1 MSALRTAPENYL
13 KNMLQILDHKG
24 NVVKPE
30 LLPKWSDE
38 KFLEI
43 YRQFVLL
50 RMADQKLVNLQRQGR
65 SGTYA
70 QIEGQE
76 ACQIGSAICLDK
88 KTDWIFPSF
97 RELGVC
103 YLHGAPLEKIYLYWM
118 GNEWGSHVDANVAP
132 VSIPVGSHPAHAVGY
147 AWGLK
152 MQKKPGIT
160 VSYFGD
166 GATSTG
172 DFYEAMNFAGVFKIP
187 TIFFCQNNQWAI
199 SVPRSRQTA
208 AETLAQKAVAA
219 GIPGV
224 QVDGNDI
231 FACFSVMSEAVSR
244 ARKGEGATLIEAVTY
259 RANHHTTSDDES
271 RYRPREEVEYWKA
284 RDPISRYKLFLQK
297 KGLWKDDLEKAA
309 VKEADEKIQKAAEI
323 ASNTPPPKPEEMF
336 DYLFEKPTETLK
348 KQKEFLCHS

>member
-1 MSALRTAPENYL
+1 
-13 KNMLQILDHKG
+13 MLQILDHEG
-24 NVVKPE
+24 NVLRPE

-43 YRQFVLL
+43 YRLFVFL

-70 QIEGQE
+70 PIEGQE
-76 ACQIGSAICLDK
+76 ACQIGSGLALDK

-97 RELGVC
+97 RELGIC
-103 YLHGAPLEKIYLYWM
+103 FLHGAPLEKIYLYWM

-132 VSIPVGSHPAHAVGY
+132 VSIPVGSHPAHAVGF

-160 VSYFGD
+160 VSCFGD

-208 AETLAQKAVAA
+208 TKTLSQKAVAA
-219 GIPGV
+219 EISGI

-231 FACFSVMSEAVSR
+231 FACFSAMSEAVLR

-259 RANHHTTSDDES
+259 RATHHTTSDDEM
-271 RYRPREEVEYWKA
+271 RYRPREEVKYWKA

-297 KGLWKDDLEKAA
+297 KKLWKDDLEKAA
-309 VKEADEKIQKAAEI
+309 IKEADAKITRAVEI
-323 ASNTPPPKPEEMF
+323 AEKTPPPAPEEMF
-336 DYLFEKPTETLK
+336 DYLYAEPTPTLK
-348 KQKEFLCHS
+348 EQKNILLKFLI

>member
-1 MSALRTAPENYL
+1 MF
-13 KNMLQILDHKG
+13 QILDHEG
-24 NVVKPE
+24 NIVKPD
-30 LLPKWSDE
+30 LIPKWSNE

-43 YRQFVLL
+43 YKTFVFL
-50 RMADQKLVNLQRQGR
+50 RLADQKLVNLQRQGR

-70 QIEGQE
+70 PIEGQE
-76 ACQIGSAICLDK
+76 ACQIGSVLALDK
-88 KTDWIFPSF
+88 ASDWVFPTF

-103 YLHGAPLEKIYLYWM
+103 FLHGAPLERLYLYWM

-152 MQKKPGIT
+152 LQKKPGVT

-172 DFYEAMNFAGVFKIP
+172 DFYEAMNFAGVFNIP

-208 AETLAQKAVAA
+208 TETLAQKSVAA

-231 FACFSVMSEAVSR
+231 FASFVAMEEAVRR
-244 ARKGEGATLIEAVTY
+244 ARKGEGATLIEAYTF
-259 RANHHTTSDDES
+259 RWRHHTTSDEES
-271 RYRPREEVEYWKA
+271 RYRPRGEVEFWKP
-284 RDPISRYKLFLQK
+284 RDPILRYKLFLQK
-297 KGLWKDDLEKAA
+297 RGLWKDDLEKIAI
-309 VKEADEKIQKAAEI
+309 KEADEKINRAVEI
-323 ASNTPPPKPEEMF
+323 AEKTPAPAPSEMF
-336 DYLFEKPTETLK
+336 DYVFEKNTLPLQAQK
-348 KQKEFLCHS
+348 KYLLNL